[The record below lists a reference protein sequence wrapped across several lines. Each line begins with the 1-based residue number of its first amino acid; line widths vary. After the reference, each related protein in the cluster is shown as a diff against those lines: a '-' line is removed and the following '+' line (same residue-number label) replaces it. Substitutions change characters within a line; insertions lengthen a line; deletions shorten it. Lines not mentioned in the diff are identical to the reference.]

1 MFRKFLS
8 ELFFN
13 TSLGNGFYSDL
24 SAGTFVVLI
33 IFIILSFLLIK
44 FSEYIKVE
52 FLFGLGLLLS
62 SITTINVLRYKPYG
76 GDAKI
81 YCDLTSLSKSS
92 NLSIY
97 DVEYKYTFNYPPIFR
112 QILDFL
118 CDFGYQSNYYFFL
131 LPALVLFLLIL
142 RNENRNVFL
151 SSMYL
156 FGAFLAL
163 WWVLKTGNFVMLEL
177 VFLILFVWHYKKKS
191 HFLYLF
197 LILFGIQ
204 RIWFLLLVPI
214 LFYLDNTNF
223 AKKAK
228 TIISASLFA
237 ILININSVNEFLD
250 SIFNSNSQYNVLRE
264 SPGHNT
270 PSIYLGL
277 LNILNIDSNLF
288 LLIIYVLAGIYILFL
303 IIRKLKMSTDIK
315 LITTFT
321 LVLLINPYLK
331 PYHFIFIIPCLLLVS
346 DSFLKDK
353 RSIITAII
361 MPNLFWIIFS
371 NLSSGTSLGFF
382 QLLFIIAFIINLIS
396 LDKEKN
402 EIDRFKI

>member
-13 TSLGNGFYSDL
+13 VSLGNGFYSDL
-24 SAGTFVVLI
+24 SVGTFVVLI

-52 FLFGLGLLLS
+52 FLFGLGILLS

-81 YCDLTSLSKSS
+81 YCDLTLISKSS

-131 LPALVLFLLIL
+131 LPALALFLLIL

-191 HFLYLF
+191 HLSYLF

-237 ILININSVNEFLD
+237 MLININSVNEFLD

-303 IIRKLKMSTDIK
+303 IIRKLKMSSDIK

-331 PYHFIFIIPCLLLVS
+331 PYHFIFIVPCLLLVS
-346 DSFLKDK
+346 DSLLKDK

-371 NLSSGTSLGFF
+371 NLSSGTYLGFF

>member
-1 MFRKFLS
+1 MFREFIS

-24 SAGTFVVLI
+24 SSGTFVVLI
-33 IFIILSFLLIK
+33 IFIILSLLIIK
-44 FSEYIKVE
+44 FSEYIRVE

-76 GDAKI
+76 SDAKI
-81 YCDLTSLSKSS
+81 YCELTSLSKSS

-97 DVEYKYTFNYPPIFR
+97 DVQYKYTFNYPPIYR
-112 QILDFL
+112 QLLDFL
-118 CDFGYQSNYYFFL
+118 CDFGYQTNYYFFL
-131 LPALVLFLLIL
+131 VPALILSLLIF
-142 RNENRNVFL
+142 RNENRNLFL

-163 WWVLKTGNFVMLEL
+163 RWVLKTGNFVMLEL

-204 RIWFLLLVPI
+204 RIWFLLLVPVL
-214 LFYLDNTNF
+214 LFLDNTNF
-223 AKKAK
+223 AGKVK
-228 TIISASLFA
+228 TIISTSLFV
-237 ILININSVNEFLD
+237 ILININSLNEFLD
-250 SIFNSNSQYNVLRE
+250 SIFNSNSQYNILKE

-277 LNILNIDSNLF
+277 LNLLNIDSNIF
-288 LLIIYVLAGIYILFL
+288 LLLIYVLVCISILIL
-303 IIRKLKMSTDIK
+303 ILRKYKMSTEIK
-315 LITTFT
+315 LITAFT

-331 PYHFIFIIPCLLLVS
+331 PYHFIFIVPCLLLVS

-371 NLSSGTSLGFF
+371 NLSSGTSSGFF

-402 EIDRFKI
+402 EID

>member
-1 MFRKFLS
+1 MFREFIS

-24 SAGTFVVLI
+24 SQSTFVVLLF
-33 IFIILSFLLIK
+33 FIILSFLLIK
-44 FSEYIKVE
+44 FGKYIKVE
-52 FLFGLGLLLS
+52 FLYGLGLLLG

-81 YCDLTSLSKSS
+81 YCDLTALSKSS

-97 DVEYKYTFNYPPIFR
+97 DVEYKYTFNYPPIFK
-112 QILDFL
+112 QLLDFL
-118 CDFGYQSNYYFFL
+118 CDFGYETYYYFFL
-131 LPALVLFLLIL
+131 FPFLILFLIIL
-142 RNENRNVFL
+142 RNENKNIFL
-151 SSMYL
+151 NYL
-156 FGAFLAL
+156 YIFGAFLAL
-163 WWVLKTGNFVMLEL
+163 RWVLKTGNFVMLEL

-191 HFLYLF
+191 HFSYLF

-214 LFYLDNTNF
+214 LFFLDSTNF

-228 TIISASLFA
+228 TIIFTSVFV
-237 ILININSVNEFLD
+237 ILVNINSFNEFLG
-250 SIFNSNSQYNVLRE
+250 SILNSNSQYNILRE

-277 LNILNIDSNLF
+277 LNILNIDSNII
-288 LLIIYVLAGIYILFL
+288 LLTIYVLVVIYILFL
-303 IIRKLKMSTDIK
+303 ILRKLKISTDIK

-321 LVLLINPYLK
+321 FVLLINPYLK
-331 PYHFIFIIPCLLLVS
+331 PYHFIFIVPCLLLLS
-346 DSFLKDK
+346 DSFLRDK
-353 RSIITAII
+353 RSIITSII
-361 MPNLFWIIFS
+361 LPNLFWIIFS

>member
-97 DVEYKYTFNYPPIFR
+97 DVEYKYTFNYPPIYR
-112 QILDFL
+112 QLLDFL
-118 CDFGYQSNYYFFL
+118 CDFGYQSNYYLFL
-131 LPALVLFLLIL
+131 LPALLLFLLIL
-142 RNENRNVFL
+142 RNENRNLFL

-163 WWVLKTGNFVMLEL
+163 RWVLKTGNFVMLEL

-191 HFLYLF
+191 HLSYLF

-214 LFYLDNTNF
+214 LFFLDNTNF

-228 TIISASLFA
+228 TIIFTLVFVM
-237 ILININSVNEFLD
+237 LVNINSFNEFLG
-250 SIFNSNSQYNVLRE
+250 SILNSNSQYNILRE

-277 LNILNIDSNLF
+277 LNILNIDSNII
-288 LLIIYVLAGIYILFL
+288 LLTIYVLVVIYIMFL
-303 IIRKLKMSTDIK
+303 ILRKLKISTDIK

-321 LVLLINPYLK
+321 FVLLINPYLK
-331 PYHFIFIIPCLLLVS
+331 PYHFIFIVPCLLLVS
-346 DSFLKDK
+346 DSFLRDK

-361 MPNLFWIIFS
+361 LPNLFWIIFS

>member
-1 MFRKFLS
+1 MFRKYLS

-24 SAGTFVVLI
+24 SSETFVVLI

-44 FSEYIKVE
+44 FSEYLKFE
-52 FLFGLGLLLS
+52 FVLGLALLLS

-81 YCDLTSLSKSS
+81 YCDLTFLSKSS

-151 SSMYL
+151 SSVYL

-191 HFLYLF
+191 HLSYLF

-214 LFYLDNTNF
+214 LLYLDNTNF

-228 TIISASLFA
+228 TIIFASLFTM
-237 ILININSVNEFLD
+237 LINISSVNEFLD

-270 PSIYLGL
+270 PSIYLGV

-321 LVLLINPYLK
+321 SVLLINPYLK
-331 PYHFIFIIPCLLLVS
+331 PYHFIFIVPCLLLVS
-346 DSFLKDK
+346 DSLLKDK

>member
-24 SAGTFVVLI
+24 SSGTFVVLI
-33 IFIILSFLLIK
+33 IFIIFSFLLIR

-81 YCDLTSLSKSS
+81 YCDLTFLSKSS

-118 CDFGYQSNYYFFL
+118 CDFGYQTNYYFFL
-131 LPALVLFLLIL
+131 LPALILFLLIL
-142 RNENRNVFL
+142 RNENRNAFL

-163 WWVLKTGNFVMLEL
+163 RRVLKTGNFVMLEL

-191 HFLYLF
+191 HLSYLF

-214 LFYLDNTNF
+214 LLYLDNTYF
-223 AKKAK
+223 AKKVK
-228 TIISASLFA
+228 TIIFAALFA
-237 ILININSVNEFLD
+237 MLVNINSFNEFLG
-250 SIFNSNSQYNVLRE
+250 SIFNSNSQYNILRE

-277 LNILNIDSNLF
+277 LNVLNIDSNLF

-303 IIRKLKMSTDIK
+303 ILIKFKMSTDIK

-331 PYHFIFIIPCLLLVS
+331 PYHFIFIVPCLLLVS

-371 NLSSGTSLGFF
+371 NLSSGTSVGFF

-396 LDKEKN
+396 LVKEKN

>member
-1 MFRKFLS
+1 MFRKYLS

-24 SAGTFVVLI
+24 SSGTFVVLI

-44 FSEYIKVE
+44 FSEYLKFE
-52 FLFGLGLLLS
+52 FVLGLALLLS

-81 YCDLTSLSKSS
+81 YCDLTFLSKSS

-118 CDFGYQSNYYFFL
+118 CDFGYQSNYYLFL
-131 LPALVLFLLIL
+131 LPALVLFFLIL

-151 SSMYL
+151 SSVYL

-191 HFLYLF
+191 HLSYLF

-214 LFYLDNTNF
+214 LFYLENTNF

-237 ILININSVNEFLD
+237 MLININSFNKFLG

-277 LNILNIDSNLF
+277 LNILNVDSNLF
-288 LLIIYVLAGIYILFL
+288 LLIIYVLGGIYILFL

-331 PYHFIFIIPCLLLVS
+331 PYHFIFIVPCLLLVS
-346 DSFLKDK
+346 DSLLKDK

-402 EIDRFKI
+402 EIDRF

>member
-97 DVEYKYTFNYPPIFR
+97 DVEYKYTFNYPPIYR
-112 QILDFL
+112 QLLDFL
-118 CDFGYQSNYYFFL
+118 CDFGYQSNYYLFL
-131 LPALVLFLLIL
+131 LPALLLFLLIL
-142 RNENRNVFL
+142 RNENRNLFL
-151 SSMYL
+151 SSVYL

-163 WWVLKTGNFVMLEL
+163 RWVLKTGNFVMLEL

-191 HFLYLF
+191 HLSYLF

-214 LFYLDNTNF
+214 LFFLDNTNF

-228 TIISASLFA
+228 TIIFTLVFVM
-237 ILININSVNEFLD
+237 LLNINSFNEFLE
-250 SIFNSNSQYNVLRE
+250 SILNSNSQYNILRE

-277 LNILNIDSNLF
+277 LNILNIDSNII
-288 LLIIYVLAGIYILFL
+288 LLIIYVLAGIFILFL
-303 IIRKLKMSTDIK
+303 ILRKLKISTDIK

-321 LVLLINPYLK
+321 FVLLINPYLK
-331 PYHFIFIIPCLLLVS
+331 PYHFIFIVPCLLLLS
-346 DSFLKDK
+346 DSFLRDK
-353 RSIITAII
+353 RSIITSII
-361 MPNLFWIIFS
+361 LPNLFWIIFS

>member
-81 YCDLTSLSKSS
+81 YCDLTFISKSS

-131 LPALVLFLLIL
+131 LPALVLLLLIL

-191 HFLYLF
+191 HLSYLF

-237 ILININSVNEFLD
+237 MLININSVNEFLD

-303 IIRKLKMSTDIK
+303 IIRKLKMSSDIK

-331 PYHFIFIIPCLLLVS
+331 PYHFIFIVPCLLLVS
-346 DSFLKDK
+346 DSLLKDK

-371 NLSSGTSLGFF
+371 NLSSGTYLGFF

>member
-1 MFRKFLS
+1 MFRKFIS

-24 SAGTFVVLI
+24 SSGTFVVLI
-33 IFIILSFLLIK
+33 IFMILSLLLIK
-44 FSEYIKVE
+44 FSEYIKIE

-81 YCDLTSLSKSS
+81 YCDLISLSKSS

-112 QILDFL
+112 QLLDFL
-118 CDFGYQSNYYFFL
+118 CDFGYQTNYYFFL
-131 LPALVLFLLIL
+131 VPALILFLLIL
-142 RNENRNVFL
+142 RNENRNLFF

-191 HFLYLF
+191 HILYLF

-204 RIWFLLLVPI
+204 RVWFLLLVPI
-214 LFYLDNTNF
+214 LFYLDNTNY
-223 AKKAK
+223 AKKVK
-228 TIISASLFA
+228 TILFASLFG
-237 ILININSVNEFLD
+237 LLVNINSFNEFLG
-250 SIFNSNSQYNVLRE
+250 SIFNSNSQYNILRE

-303 IIRKLKMSTDIK
+303 ILRKFKMSADIK

-331 PYHFIFIIPCLLLVS
+331 PYHFIFIIPFLLLVS

-361 MPNLFWIIFS
+361 LPNLFWIIFS

>member
-24 SAGTFVVLI
+24 SSGTFVLLI

-44 FSEYIKVE
+44 FSEYLKFE
-52 FLFGLGLLLS
+52 FVIGLTLLLS

-97 DVEYKYTFNYPPIFR
+97 DVDYKYTFNYPPIFR

-131 LPALVLFLLIL
+131 LPALALFLLIL

-151 SSMYL
+151 SSIYL

-191 HFLYLF
+191 HLSYLF

-303 IIRKLKMSTDIK
+303 IIRKLKMSSDIK

-331 PYHFIFIIPCLLLVS
+331 PYHFIFIVPCLLLVS
-346 DSFLKDK
+346 DSLLKDK

>member
-1 MFRKFLS
+1 MFRKYLS

-24 SAGTFVVLI
+24 SSGTFVVLI

-44 FSEYIKVE
+44 FSEYLKFE
-52 FLFGLGLLLS
+52 FVLGLALLLS

-81 YCDLTSLSKSS
+81 YCDLTFLSKSS

-151 SSMYL
+151 SSVYL

-191 HFLYLF
+191 HLSYLF

-214 LFYLDNTNF
+214 LLYLDNTNF

-228 TIISASLFA
+228 TIIFASLFTM
-237 ILININSVNEFLD
+237 LINISSVNEFLD

-270 PSIYLGL
+270 PSIYLGV

-321 LVLLINPYLK
+321 SVLLINPYLK
-331 PYHFIFIIPCLLLVS
+331 PYHFIFIVPCLLLVS
-346 DSFLKDK
+346 DSLLKDK

-382 QLLFIIAFIINLIS
+382 QLLFIIAFIVNLIS

-402 EIDRFKI
+402 EINRFKI

>member
-24 SAGTFVVLI
+24 SSGTFVVLI

-44 FSEYIKVE
+44 FSDYIKVE

-81 YCDLTSLSKSS
+81 YCDLTFLSKSS

-97 DVEYKYTFNYPPIFR
+97 DVDYKYTFNYPPIFR
-112 QILDFL
+112 EILDFF
-118 CDFGYQSNYYFFL
+118 CDFGYQTHYYFFL
-131 LPALVLFLLIL
+131 LPALILFLLIS
-142 RNENRNVFL
+142 RYENRNAFI
-151 SSMYL
+151 SSMYI

-163 WWVLKTGNFVMLEL
+163 RWVLKTGNFVMLEL

-191 HFLYLF
+191 HLSYLF

-223 AKKAK
+223 SKKVK
-228 TIISASLFA
+228 TIIFASLFA
-237 ILININSVNEFLD
+237 MLVNINSFNEFLG
-250 SIFNSNSQYNVLRE
+250 SIFDSNSQYNILRE
-264 SPGHNT
+264 VPGHNT

-277 LNILNIDSNLF
+277 LNIMNIDSNLF
-288 LLIIYVLAGIYILFL
+288 LLIVYVLVGICILSL
-303 IIRKLKMSTDIK
+303 ILRKFKMSADIK

-321 LVLLINPYLK
+321 IVLLINPYLK
-331 PYHFIFIIPCLLLVS
+331 PYHFIFLVPCLLLVS
-346 DSFLKDK
+346 DSLLKDK
-353 RSIITAII
+353 KSIVTAII

>member
-1 MFRKFLS
+1 MFRKFIS

-24 SAGTFVVLI
+24 SSGTFVVLI
-33 IFIILSFLLIK
+33 IFMILSLLLIK
-44 FSEYIKVE
+44 FSEYIKIE

-81 YCDLTSLSKSS
+81 YCDLISLSKSS

-112 QILDFL
+112 QLLDFL
-118 CDFGYQSNYYFFL
+118 CDFGYQTNYYFFL
-131 LPALVLFLLIL
+131 VPALILFLLIL
-142 RNENRNVFL
+142 RNENRNLFF

-191 HFLYLF
+191 HLLYLF

-204 RIWFLLLVPI
+204 RVWFLLLVPI

-223 AKKAK
+223 AKKVK
-228 TIISASLFA
+228 TILFASLFG
-237 ILININSVNEFLD
+237 LLVNINSFNEFLG
-250 SIFNSNSQYNVLRE
+250 SIFNSNSQYNILRE

-303 IIRKLKMSTDIK
+303 ILRKFKMSADIK

-331 PYHFIFIIPCLLLVS
+331 PYHFIFIIPFLLLVS

-361 MPNLFWIIFS
+361 LPNLFWIIFS

>member
-13 TSLGNGFYSDL
+13 ASLGNGFYSDL
-24 SAGTFVVLI
+24 SVGTFVVLI

-62 SITTINVLRYKPYG
+62 SITTINVLRHKPYG

-81 YCDLTSLSKSS
+81 YCDLTLISKSS

-131 LPALVLFLLIL
+131 LPALALFLLIL

-191 HFLYLF
+191 HLSYLF

-237 ILININSVNEFLD
+237 MLININSVNEFLD

-303 IIRKLKMSTDIK
+303 IIRKLKMSSDIK
-315 LITTFT
+315 FITTFT

-331 PYHFIFIIPCLLLVS
+331 PYHFIFIVPCLLLVS
-346 DSFLKDK
+346 DSLLKDK

-402 EIDRFKI
+402 EID

>member
-62 SITTINVLRYKPYG
+62 SVTTINVLRYKPYG

-97 DVEYKYTFNYPPIFR
+97 DVEYKYTFNYPPIYR
-112 QILDFL
+112 QLLDFL
-118 CDFGYQSNYYFFL
+118 CDFGYQSNYYLFL
-131 LPALVLFLLIL
+131 LPALLLFLLIL
-142 RNENRNVFL
+142 RNENRNLFL

-163 WWVLKTGNFVMLEL
+163 RWVLKTGNFVMLEL
-177 VFLILFVWHYKKKS
+177 VFLILFVWYYKKKS

-214 LFYLDNTNF
+214 LFFLDNTNF

-228 TIISASLFA
+228 TIIFTLVFVM
-237 ILININSVNEFLD
+237 LVNINSLNEFLG
-250 SIFNSNSQYNVLRE
+250 SILNSNSQYNILRE

-277 LNILNIDSNLF
+277 LNILNVDSNII
-288 LLIIYVLAGIYILFL
+288 LLIIYVLVGIYILIL
-303 IIRKLKMSTDIK
+303 ILRKLKISTDIK
-315 LITTFT
+315 IITTFT
-321 LVLLINPYLK
+321 FVLLINPYLK
-331 PYHFIFIIPCLLLVS
+331 PYHFIFIVPCLLLVS
-346 DSFLKDK
+346 DSFLRDK
-353 RSIITAII
+353 RSIITSII
-361 MPNLFWIIFS
+361 LPNLFWIIFS

>member
-1 MFRKFLS
+1 
-8 ELFFN
+8 
-13 TSLGNGFYSDL
+13 
-24 SAGTFVVLI
+24 
-33 IFIILSFLLIK
+33 
-44 FSEYIKVE
+44 
-52 FLFGLGLLLS
+52 
-62 SITTINVLRYKPYG
+62 
-76 GDAKI
+76 
-81 YCDLTSLSKSS
+81 
-92 NLSIY
+92 
-97 DVEYKYTFNYPPIFR
+97 
-112 QILDFL
+112 
-118 CDFGYQSNYYFFL
+118 
-131 LPALVLFLLIL
+131 
-142 RNENRNVFL
+142 
-151 SSMYL
+151 MYL

-163 WWVLKTGNFVMLEL
+163 RWVLKTGNFVMLEL

-204 RIWFLLLVPI
+204 RVWFLLLVPI

-223 AKKAK
+223 AKKVK
-228 TIISASLFA
+228 TILFASLFG
-237 ILININSVNEFLD
+237 LLVNINSFNEFLG
-250 SIFNSNSQYNVLRE
+250 SIFNSNSQYNILRE

-277 LNILNIDSNLF
+277 LNVLNIDSNLF

-303 IIRKLKMSTDIK
+303 ILRKFKMSADIK

>member
-1 MFRKFLS
+1 VFRKFLS

-13 TSLGNGFYSDL
+13 ASLGNGFYSDL

-62 SITTINVLRYKPYG
+62 SITTINVLRYKPYC

-81 YCDLTSLSKSS
+81 YCDLTLISKSS

-97 DVEYKYTFNYPPIFR
+97 DIEYKYTFNYPPIFR

-131 LPALVLFLLIL
+131 LPALALFLLIL

-191 HFLYLF
+191 HLSYLF

-237 ILININSVNEFLD
+237 MLININSVNEFLD

-303 IIRKLKMSTDIK
+303 IIRKLKMSSDIK

-331 PYHFIFIIPCLLLVS
+331 PYHFIFIVPCLLLVS
-346 DSFLKDK
+346 DSLLKDK

>member
-1 MFRKFLS
+1 MFRKYLS

-24 SAGTFVVLI
+24 SSGTFVVLI

-44 FSEYIKVE
+44 FSEYLKFE
-52 FLFGLGLLLS
+52 FVLGLALLLS

-81 YCDLTSLSKSS
+81 YCDLTFLSKSS

-151 SSMYL
+151 SSVYL

-191 HFLYLF
+191 HLSYLF

-214 LFYLDNTNF
+214 LFYLENTNF

-237 ILININSVNEFLD
+237 MLININSFNKFLG

-277 LNILNIDSNLF
+277 LNILNVDSNLF
-288 LLIIYVLAGIYILFL
+288 LLIIYVLGGIYILFL

-331 PYHFIFIIPCLLLVS
+331 PYHFIFIVPCLLLVC
-346 DSFLKDK
+346 DSLLKDK
-353 RSIITAII
+353 RSIITSII

-396 LDKEKN
+396 LDKERN

>member
-1 MFRKFLS
+1 MFRKYLS

-24 SAGTFVVLI
+24 SSETSVVLI

-44 FSEYIKVE
+44 FSEYLKFE
-52 FLFGLGLLLS
+52 FVLGLALLLS

-81 YCDLTSLSKSS
+81 YCDLTFLSKSS

-151 SSMYL
+151 SSVYL

-191 HFLYLF
+191 HLSYLF

-214 LFYLDNTNF
+214 LLYLDNTNF

-228 TIISASLFA
+228 TIIFASLFTM
-237 ILININSVNEFLD
+237 LINISSVNEFLD

-270 PSIYLGL
+270 PSIYLGV

-303 IIRKLKMSTDIK
+303 ILRKFKMSTDIK

>member
-1 MFRKFLS
+1 M
-8 ELFFN
+8 
-13 TSLGNGFYSDL
+13 SL
-24 SAGTFVVLI
+24 
-33 IFIILSFLLIK
+33 LLIK

-81 YCDLTSLSKSS
+81 YCDLTFLSKSS

-112 QILDFL
+112 QLLDFL
-118 CDFGYQSNYYFFL
+118 CDFGYQTNYYLFL
-131 LPALVLFLLIL
+131 VPALILFLLIL
-142 RNENRNVFL
+142 RNENRNLFL

-163 WWVLKTGNFVMLEL
+163 RWVLKTGNFVMLEL

-204 RIWFLLLVPI
+204 RVWFLLLVPI

-223 AKKAK
+223 AKKVK
-228 TIISASLFA
+228 TIIFASLFA
-237 ILININSVNEFLD
+237 LLVNINSFNEFLG
-250 SIFNSNSQYNVLRE
+250 SIFNSNSQYNILRE

-277 LNILNIDSNLF
+277 LNVLNIDSNLF

-303 IIRKLKMSTDIK
+303 ILRKFKMSTDIK

>member
-1 MFRKFLS
+1 MFRKFIS

-24 SAGTFVVLI
+24 SSGTFVVLI
-33 IFIILSFLLIK
+33 IFMILSLLLIK
-44 FSEYIKVE
+44 FSEYIKFE

-81 YCDLTSLSKSS
+81 YCDLISISKSS

-112 QILDFL
+112 QLLDFL
-118 CDFGYQSNYYFFL
+118 CDFGYQTNYYFFL
-131 LPALVLFLLIL
+131 VPALILFLLIL
-142 RNENRNVFL
+142 RNENRNLFF

-191 HFLYLF
+191 HLLYLF

-204 RIWFLLLVPI
+204 RVWFLLLVPI

-223 AKKAK
+223 AKKVK
-228 TIISASLFA
+228 TIIFASLFA
-237 ILININSVNEFLD
+237 LLVNINSFNEFLG
-250 SIFNSNSQYNVLRE
+250 SIFNSNSQYNILRE

-277 LNILNIDSNLF
+277 LNVLNIDSNLF

-303 IIRKLKMSTDIK
+303 ILRKFKMSTDIK

-331 PYHFIFIIPCLLLVS
+331 PYHFIFIIPFLLLVS

-361 MPNLFWIIFS
+361 LPNLFWIIFS
-371 NLSSGTSLGFF
+371 NLSSGTSLGFL

>member
-13 TSLGNGFYSDL
+13 ASLGNGFYSDL

-81 YCDLTSLSKSS
+81 YCDLTLISKSS

-97 DVEYKYTFNYPPIFR
+97 DIEYKYTFNYPPIFR

-131 LPALVLFLLIL
+131 LPALALFLLIL

-191 HFLYLF
+191 HLSYFF

-214 LFYLDNTNF
+214 LFYLDNSNF

-237 ILININSVNEFLD
+237 MLININSVNEFLD

-303 IIRKLKMSTDIK
+303 IIRKLKMSSDIK

-331 PYHFIFIIPCLLLVS
+331 HYHFIFILPCLLLVS
-346 DSFLKDK
+346 DSLLKDK
-353 RSIITAII
+353 RSIITSII

>member
-24 SAGTFVVLI
+24 SSGTFVVLI

-81 YCDLTSLSKSS
+81 YCDLTFLSKSS

-97 DVEYKYTFNYPPIFR
+97 DVEYKYTFNYPPIFK

-191 HFLYLF
+191 HLSYLF

-204 RIWFLLLVPI
+204 RIWFLLLIPI

-237 ILININSVNEFLD
+237 LFININSVNEFLD

-264 SPGHNT
+264 LSGHNT

-303 IIRKLKMSTDIK
+303 IIRKLKMSSDIK

-331 PYHFIFIIPCLLLVS
+331 PYHFIFIVPCLLLVS
-346 DSFLKDK
+346 DSLLKDK

>member
-1 MFRKFLS
+1 VFRKYLS

-24 SAGTFVVLI
+24 SSGTFVVLI

-44 FSEYIKVE
+44 FSEYLKFE
-52 FLFGLGLLLS
+52 FVLGLALLLS

-81 YCDLTSLSKSS
+81 YCDLTFLSKSS

-151 SSMYL
+151 SSVYL

-191 HFLYLF
+191 HLSYLF

-214 LFYLDNTNF
+214 LLYLDNTNF

-228 TIISASLFA
+228 TIIFASLFTM
-237 ILININSVNEFLD
+237 LINISSVYEFLD
-250 SIFNSNSQYNVLRE
+250 SIFNSNSQYNVWRE

-270 PSIYLGL
+270 PSIYLGV

-321 LVLLINPYLK
+321 SVLLINPYLK
-331 PYHFIFIIPCLLLVS
+331 PYHFIFIVPCLLLVS
-346 DSFLKDK
+346 DSLLKDK

-382 QLLFIIAFIINLIS
+382 QLLFIIAFIVNLIS

-402 EIDRFKI
+402 EINRFKI

>member
-1 MFRKFLS
+1 MFRKFIS

-24 SAGTFVVLI
+24 SSGTFVVLI
-33 IFIILSFLLIK
+33 IFMILSLIVIK
-44 FSEYIKVE
+44 FSEYIKFE
-52 FLFGLGLLLS
+52 LLIGLGLLLS
-62 SITTINVLRYKPYG
+62 SITTFNVLRYKPYG

-97 DVEYKYTFNYPPIFR
+97 NVEYKYTFNYPPIFR
-112 QILDFL
+112 QLLDFS
-118 CDFGYQSNYYFFL
+118 CDFGYQTNYYFFL
-131 LPALVLFLLIL
+131 VPALILFLLIL
-142 RNENRNVFL
+142 RNENRNLFL

-163 WWVLKTGNFVMLEL
+163 RWVLKTGNFVMLEL

-191 HFLYLF
+191 HLSYLF

-223 AKKAK
+223 SKKVK
-228 TIISASLFA
+228 TIIFASLFA
-237 ILININSVNEFLD
+237 MLVNINSFNKFLGSVFD
-250 SIFNSNSQYNVLRE
+250 SNSQYNILRE
-264 SPGHNT
+264 VPGHNT

-288 LLIIYVLAGIYILFL
+288 LLIIYVLFGIYILFL
-303 IIRKLKMSTDIK
+303 ILRKFKMSADIK

-331 PYHFIFIIPCLLLVS
+331 PYHFMFIVPCLLLVS
-346 DSFLKDK
+346 DSLLKDK

>member
-1 MFRKFLS
+1 MFRKFIS

-24 SAGTFVVLI
+24 SSGTFVVLI
-33 IFIILSFLLIK
+33 IFMILSLLLIK
-44 FSEYIKVE
+44 FSEYIKIE

-81 YCDLTSLSKSS
+81 YCDLISLSKSS

-112 QILDFL
+112 QLLDFL
-118 CDFGYQSNYYFFL
+118 CDFGYQTNYYFFL
-131 LPALVLFLLIL
+131 VPALILFLLIL
-142 RNENRNVFL
+142 RNENRNLFF

-177 VFLILFVWHYKKKS
+177 VFLILFVWHSKKKS
-191 HFLYLF
+191 HLLYLF

-204 RIWFLLLVPI
+204 RVWFLLLIPI

-223 AKKAK
+223 AKKVK
-228 TIISASLFA
+228 TILFASLFG
-237 ILININSVNEFLD
+237 LLVNINSFNEFLG
-250 SIFNSNSQYNVLRE
+250 SIFNSNSQYNILRE

-277 LNILNIDSNLF
+277 LNILNIDLS
-288 LLIIYVLAGIYILFL
+288 LIHI
-303 IIRKLKMSTDIK
+303 
-315 LITTFT
+315 
-321 LVLLINPYLK
+321 
-331 PYHFIFIIPCLLLVS
+331 
-346 DSFLKDK
+346 
-353 RSIITAII
+353 
-361 MPNLFWIIFS
+361 
-371 NLSSGTSLGFF
+371 
-382 QLLFIIAFIINLIS
+382 
-396 LDKEKN
+396 
-402 EIDRFKI
+402 

>member
-1 MFRKFLS
+1 MFRRFFS

-24 SAGTFVVLI
+24 SSGTFVVLI

-44 FSEYIKVE
+44 FSEYLKFE
-52 FLFGLGLLLS
+52 FVLGLALLLS

-81 YCDLTSLSKSS
+81 YCDLTFLSKSS

-118 CDFGYQSNYYFFL
+118 CDFGYQSNYYLFL
-131 LPALVLFLLIL
+131 LPALVLFFLIL
-142 RNENRNVFL
+142 RNENRNAFF
-151 SSMYL
+151 SFMYL

-191 HFLYLF
+191 HLSYLF

-214 LFYLDNTNF
+214 LFYLENTNF

-237 ILININSVNEFLD
+237 MLININSFNKFLG

-277 LNILNIDSNLF
+277 LNILNVDSNLF
-288 LLIIYVLAGIYILFL
+288 LLIIYVLGGIYILFL

-331 PYHFIFIIPCLLLVS
+331 PYHFIFIVPCLLLVS
-346 DSFLKDK
+346 DSLLKDK

>member
-131 LPALVLFLLIL
+131 LPALALFLLIL

-177 VFLILFVWHYKKKS
+177 VFLMLFVCHYKKKS
-191 HFLYLF
+191 HLSYLF

-237 ILININSVNEFLD
+237 MLININSVNEFLD

-303 IIRKLKMSTDIK
+303 IIRKLKMSSDIK
-315 LITTFT
+315 IITTFT

-331 PYHFIFIIPCLLLVS
+331 PYHFIFIVHCLLLVS
-346 DSFLKDK
+346 DSLLKDK
-353 RSIITAII
+353 LSIITAII
-361 MPNLFWIIFS
+361 MPNLFWITFS

>member
-24 SAGTFVVLI
+24 SSGTFVVLI

-44 FSEYIKVE
+44 FSEYLKFE
-52 FLFGLGLLLS
+52 FVLGLALLLS

-81 YCDLTSLSKSS
+81 YCDLTLLSKSS

-118 CDFGYQSNYYFFL
+118 CDFGYQTNYYFFL
-131 LPALVLFLLIL
+131 LPSLILFLLIL
-142 RNENRNVFL
+142 RNENRNAFI
-151 SSMYL
+151 SSMYI

-163 WWVLKTGNFVMLEL
+163 RWVLKTGNFVMLEL

-191 HFLYLF
+191 HLSYLF

-228 TIISASLFA
+228 TIIFASLFA
-237 ILININSVNEFLD
+237 MLININSVNEFLD
-250 SIFNSNSQYNVLRE
+250 SMFNSNSQYNILRE

-288 LLIIYVLAGIYILFL
+288 LLIIYVLAAICILFL

-331 PYHFIFIIPCLLLVS
+331 PYHFIFIVPCLLLVS
-346 DSFLKDK
+346 DSSLKDK

-396 LDKEKN
+396 LDKERN

>member
-1 MFRKFLS
+1 VFRRSLS

-24 SAGTFVVLI
+24 SSGTFVVLI

-44 FSEYIKVE
+44 FSEYMKVE

-81 YCDLTSLSKSS
+81 YCDLTFLSKSS
-92 NLSIY
+92 NFSIY
-97 DVEYKYTFNYPPIFR
+97 DVEYKYTFNYPPIFG

-118 CDFGYQSNYYFFL
+118 CDFGYQTNYYFFL
-131 LPALVLFLLIL
+131 LPALILFLLIL
-142 RNENRNVFL
+142 RNENRNAFL

-163 WWVLKTGNFVMLEL
+163 RWVLKTGNFVMLEL
-177 VFLILFVWHYKKKS
+177 VFLIFFVWHYKKKS
-191 HFLYLF
+191 HLSYLF

-214 LFYLDNTNF
+214 LFFLDNTNF
-223 AKKAK
+223 AKKVK
-228 TIISASLFA
+228 TIIFASLFA
-237 ILININSVNEFLD
+237 MLVNINSFNEFLE
-250 SIFNSNSQYNVLRE
+250 SILNSNSQYNILRE

-277 LNILNIDSNLF
+277 LNILNIDSNII

-303 IIRKLKMSTDIK
+303 ILRKLKISTDIK
-315 LITTFT
+315 LITIFT

-331 PYHFIFIIPCLLLVS
+331 PYHFIFIVPCLLFVS

-353 RSIITAII
+353 RSIITSII
-361 MPNLFWIIFS
+361 LPNLFWIIFS